1 MKSQKVAL
9 LAFLALTVGVSVW
22 TEESAPVSVEK
33 EMEAAAESSTAGARF
48 TVGLTYAS
56 GLTDV
61 SDFIIDAFE
70 DLGYDCDDSQ
80 IPIGLVL
87 SGGYRFDFGG
97 EIMLD
102 AGPFTMVY
110 VDAVGG
116 IQEGTYTYWDVPVG
130 LTLGYAFLS
139 NKSISPYLRGGIRHH
154 LAGGD
159 FYDSSTPGPFV
170 AGGVNFLNT
179 SAIGVQLEVAYDASE
194 VTLEN
199 EFTGQTEDVEP
210 GGVLVSI
217 RATF

>member
-1 MKSQKVAL
+1 MTA
-9 LAFLALTVGVSVW
+9 GVYVW

-33 EMEAAAESSTAGARF
+33 EVIAAAEPSTAGARF

-80 IPIGLVL
+80 VPIGLVL
-87 SGGYRFDFGG
+87 SGGYRFEFGG

-116 IQEGTYTYWDVPVG
+116 TEEGTYTYWDVPVG

-139 NKSISPYLRGGIRHH
+139 DKSISPPISGAESVITLQ
-154 LAGGD
+154 AGT
-159 FYDSSTPGPFV
+159 FTTAPLPARLLSAALT
-170 AGGVNFLNT
+170 FLT
-179 SAIGVQLEVAYDASE
+179 QARSVFSLKWP
-194 VTLEN
+194 TMPLK
-199 EFTGQTEDVEP
+199 
-210 GGVLVSI
+210 
-217 RATF
+217 